1 MLDINLIRKNPDIIK
16 RSCLNRG
23 KDIDIDKVLLLD
35 QEKRSVQKKIE
46 DLRFEQNQ
54 LLKQTPLPLKKLK
67 GIKNEIKKLEPLL
80 KEKEKELKD
89 LLLLLP
95 NIPLEDVP
103 VGKSDKENVIVR
115 KWGEV
120 PEFDFE
126 FKDYLTL
133 GEKLDL
139 IDVARAAKIAGSRFG
154 FLKREAVLLEF
165 ALIKWAFDTLSK
177 KGFIPILPPVMLKK
191 EVARGM
197 GYFEQTDENEAYFLP
212 KDNLYLVGT
221 AEQSIGTMHKD
232 EIFEEKDLPKRYVG
246 FSTCF
251 RREAGS
257 YGKDTVGIFRVH
269 QFDKVEMFSFCQP
282 EKSEQEHQLFLAME
296 EEFMQ
301 KLKLPHQV
309 VHLCSGDM
317 GLPSAST
324 FDIETW
330 IPSQAKYRE
339 THSTS
344 NCTDFQA
351 RRLNIR
357 YKQKNQKPTTA
368 KSSIQFVH
376 TVNGTAFAMP
386 RMLIAIIENYQQ
398 KDGSIRVPDVL
409 QKYLGKKIIKP

>member
-1 MLDINLIRKNPDIIK
+1 MLSLNLIRKNPEIVK
-16 RSCLNRG
+16 SACKNRG
-23 KDIDIDKVLLLD
+23 KNIDVDQILVLDK
-35 QEKRSVQKKIE
+35 EKRNYQKKIE
-46 DLRFEQNQ
+46 DLRCEQNQ

-67 GIKNEIKKLEPLL
+67 GIKNEIKKIEPLL
-80 KEKEKELKD
+80 KEKEKELQD

-103 VGKSDKENVIVR
+103 IGKSDKENVIVK
-115 KWGEV
+115 KWGKV
-120 PEFDFE
+120 PKFDFE

-133 GEKLDL
+133 GKELDL
-139 IDVARAAKIAGSRFG
+139 IDVERAAKISGSRFG
-154 FLKREAVLLEF
+154 FLKREAALLEF
-165 ALIKWAFDTLSK
+165 ALIKWAFDTLIK
-177 KGFIPILPPVMLKK
+177 KGFIPLLPPVMLKK
-191 EVARGM
+191 EIARGM

-232 EIFEEKDLPKRYVG
+232 EIFDEKDLPKRYVG

-282 EKSEQEHQLFLAME
+282 EKSKEEHQLFLE
-296 EEFMQ
+296 IEDNFMQ
-301 KLKLPHQV
+301 KLKLPHQI
-309 VHLCSGDM
+309 VHLCTGDM

-330 IPSQAKYRE
+330 MPSQGKFRE

-351 RRLNIR
+351 RRLNIK
-357 YKQKNQKPTTA
+357 YKFQIPNSKSQKLD
-368 KSSIQFVH
+368 FVH

-398 KDGSIRVPDVL
+398 KDGSIKIPEVL
-409 QKYLGKKIIKP
+409 QKYIGKKIIKRT

>member
-1 MLDINLIRKNPDIIK
+1 MLSLNLIRKNPEIVK
-16 RSCLNRG
+16 NACKNRG
-23 KDIDIDKVLLLD
+23 KNVDVDQILVLDK
-35 QEKRSVQKKIE
+35 EKRNYQKKIE
-46 DLRFEQNQ
+46 DLRCEQNQ

-67 GIKNEIKKLEPLL
+67 GIKNEIKKIEPLL
-80 KEKEKELKD
+80 KEKEKELQD

-95 NIPLEDVP
+95 NIPLENVP
-103 VGKSDKENVIVR
+103 IGKSDKENVIVK
-115 KWGEV
+115 KWGKV
-120 PEFDFE
+120 PKFDFE

-133 GEKLDL
+133 GKELDL
-139 IDVARAAKIAGSRFG
+139 IDVERAAKISGSRFG
-154 FLKREAVLLEF
+154 FLKREAALLEF
-165 ALIKWAFDTLSK
+165 ALIKWAFDTLIK
-177 KGFIPILPPVMLKK
+177 KGFIPLLPPVMLKK
-191 EVARGM
+191 EIARGM

-232 EIFEEKDLPKRYVG
+232 EIFDEKDLPKRYVG

-282 EKSEQEHQLFLAME
+282 EKSKEEHQLFLE
-296 EEFMQ
+296 IEDNFMQ
-301 KLKLPHQV
+301 KLKLPHQI
-309 VHLCSGDM
+309 VHLCTGDM

-330 IPSQAKYRE
+330 MPSQGKFRE

-351 RRLNIR
+351 RRLNIK
-357 YKQKNQKPTTA
+357 YKPQTPNPKPQKLD
-368 KSSIQFVH
+368 FVH
-376 TVNGTAFAMP
+376 TVNGTAFAIP

-398 KDGSIRVPDVL
+398 KDGSIKIPEVL
-409 QKYLGKKIIKP
+409 QKYIGKKIIKRT